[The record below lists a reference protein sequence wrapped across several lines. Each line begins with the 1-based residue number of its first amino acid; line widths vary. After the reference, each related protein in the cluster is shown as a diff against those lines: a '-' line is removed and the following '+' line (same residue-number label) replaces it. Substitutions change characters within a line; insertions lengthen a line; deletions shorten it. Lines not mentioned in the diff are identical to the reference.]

1 MKPRSAKSKG
11 RKLQKEVQEK
21 LLRLFEDRLE
31 PDDIRVAI
39 MGQSGEDIIL
49 SPAARKLLP
58 YSFECKN
65 TEKLNIWSA
74 IEQSQD
80 NCKEGLTPV
89 VAFRRNHTKPYIAI
103 ELEHFL
109 ELISSIDKLRSNS

>member
-1 MKPRSAKSKG
+1 MKSRSAKNKG
-11 RKLQKEVQEK
+11 RRLQVEVQEK
-21 LLRLFEDRLE
+21 LLSLFEGRLE

-39 MGQSGEDIIL
+39 MGESGEDLKL

-65 TEKLNIWSA
+65 QEKLNIWSA
-74 IEQSQD
+74 LEQAQD

-89 VAFRRNHTKPYIAI
+89 VAFRRNHTKPYVAI

-109 ELISSIDKLRSNS
+109 ELISSIDKLRSNG